1 MVGKVKEIY
10 IPQENNNGRV
20 ISYLDSQ
27 KVGFKVIVD
36 EKEMDIVV
44 NQNNDN
50 AIIHVGDLVNI
61 EKIHSDNGMKYFI
74 SKIEEDE

>member
-1 MVGKVKEIY
+1 MIGIVKEIY

-20 ISYLDSQ
+20 VSYLDSQ
-27 KVGFKVIVD
+27 KVGFKVLVD
-36 EKEMDIVV
+36 GNEMDIIV

-50 AIIHVGDLVNI
+50 AIIHVGDFINI
-61 EKIHSDNGMKYFI
+61 EEINGDNSMKYFI

>member
-1 MVGKVKEIY
+1 MIGKVKEIY
-10 IPQENNNGRV
+10 IPKENNNGRIV
-20 ISYLDSQ
+20 SYLDSQ

-50 AIIHVGDLVNI
+50 AVIHVGNLVNI
-61 EKIHSDNGMKYFI
+61 EEMNGDNGMKYFI

>member
-1 MVGKVKEIY
+1 MIGKVKEIY
-10 IPQENNNGRV
+10 IPKENNNGRIV
-20 ISYLDSQ
+20 SYLDSQ

-61 EKIHSDNGMKYFI
+61 EEMNGNNSIKYFI

>member
-1 MVGKVKEIY
+1 MIGKVKEVY
-10 IPQENNNGRV
+10 IPNENNNGRIV
-20 ISYLDSQ
+20 SYLDSQ
-27 KVGFKVIVD
+27 KVGFKVVVD
-36 EKEMDIVV
+36 ENEMDIVV

-61 EKIHSDNGMKYFI
+61 EEINCDNSMKYFI

>member
-1 MVGKVKEIY
+1 MIGKVKEIY
-10 IPQENNNGRV
+10 IPNENNNGRIV
-20 ISYLDSQ
+20 SYLDSQ

-36 EKEMDIVV
+36 ENEMDIVV

-61 EKIHSDNGMKYFI
+61 EEMNGNNSIKYFI

>member
-1 MVGKVKEIY
+1 MIGKVKEIY
-10 IPQENNNGRV
+10 IPQENNNGRMV
-20 ISYLDSQ
+20 SYLDSQ
-27 KVGFKVIVD
+27 KVGFKVVVD
-36 EKEMDIVV
+36 ENEMDIVV

-61 EKIHSDNGMKYFI
+61 EEINGDSGMKYFI

>member
-1 MVGKVKEIY
+1 MIGKVKEVY
-10 IPQENNNGRV
+10 IPNENNNGRIV
-20 ISYLDSQ
+20 SYLDSQ

-50 AIIHVGDLVNI
+50 AVIHVGDLVNI
-61 EKIHSDNGMKYFI
+61 EEINGDDGIKYFI

>member
-36 EKEMDIVV
+36 EKETDIVV

-61 EKIHSDNGMKYFI
+61 EEIHSDNGMKYFI

>member
-1 MVGKVKEIY
+1 MIGKVKEIY
-10 IPQENNNGRV
+10 IPRENNNGRIV
-20 ISYLDSQ
+20 SYLDSQ
-27 KVGFKVIVD
+27 KVGFKVVVD
-36 EKEMDIVV
+36 ENEMDIVV

-61 EKIHSDNGMKYFI
+61 EEITSDNSIKYFI

>member
-1 MVGKVKEIY
+1 MIGKVKEIY
-10 IPQENNNGRV
+10 IPNENNNGRIV
-20 ISYLDSQ
+20 SYLDSQ

-50 AIIHVGDLVNI
+50 AVIHVGDLVSI
-61 EKIHSDNGMKYFI
+61 EEINGDNSIKYFI

>member
-1 MVGKVKEIY
+1 MIGKVKEVY
-10 IPQENNNGRV
+10 IPNENNNGRV

-36 EKEMDIVV
+36 DNEMDIVV

-50 AIIHVGDLVNI
+50 AVIHVGDLVNVEEI
-61 EKIHSDNGMKYFI
+61 NGDNGMKYFI

>member
-1 MVGKVKEIY
+1 MIGKVKEIY
-10 IPQENNNGRV
+10 IPEETNNGRIV
-20 ISYLDSQ
+20 SYLDSQ

-36 EKEMDIVV
+36 EKEMNIVV

-50 AIIHVGDLVNI
+50 TVIHVGDLVNI
-61 EKIHSDNGMKYFI
+61 EEINGVNGIKYFI

>member
-1 MVGKVKEIY
+1 MIGKVKEIY
-10 IPQENNNGRV
+10 IPKEINNGRIV
-20 ISYLDSQ
+20 SYLDSQ

-36 EKEMDIVV
+36 NNEMDIVV

-50 AIIHVGDLVNI
+50 AVIHVGDLVSI
-61 EKIHSDNGMKYFI
+61 EEINGNNGIKYFI

>member
-36 EKEMDIVV
+36 EKETDIVV

>member
-1 MVGKVKEIY
+1 MIGKVKEIY
-10 IPQENNNGRV
+10 IPNENNNGRIV
-20 ISYLDSQ
+20 SYLDSQ
-27 KVGFKVIVD
+27 KVGFKVVVD
-36 EKEMDIVV
+36 ENEMDIVV

-61 EKIHSDNGMKYFI
+61 EEINGDNGMKYFI